1 MVTDCVF
8 TKTDSKLTINL
19 NPVSQA
25 LQWWLWKL
33 VTIPKPF
40 FTVKEFNID
49 QTLNL
54 VSCEARELEQS
65 SRYGGLFGIAFV
77 TEGEGVLSCDDS
89 SWHYDER
96 AIFLLSP
103 GHQFQFKSFYRTNLL
118 TIFFDPFRIA
128 GAADP
133 INGFAGMF
141 RAVRDLFS
149 VPDFLRQN
157 ELRSE
162 TDRLA
167 VTQLVKLIESELSQ
181 LQESSR
187 DLVTNSAALLVNLVK
202 RNFSDGH
209 HTEIELPYNPETERV
224 LAEVRKMV
232 RQNEHLTIQEVAA
245 AMNMSQ
251 YNLNKMVIKGT
262 GGTLKAII
270 SRYRAENAKAKQLD
284 LQE

>member
-1 MVTDCVF
+1 M
-8 TKTDSKLTINL
+8 K
-19 NPVSQA
+19 
-25 LQWWLWKL
+25 

-40 FTVKEFNID
+40 FNVMKEFNID

-54 VSCEARELEQS
+54 VSCEARELEKS

-77 TEGEGVLSCDDS
+77 TEGEGVLSCDDD
-89 SWHYDER
+89 SWHYEEQ

-103 GHQFQFKSFYRTNLL
+103 GHPIHFKSFYRTNLL

-133 INGFAGMF
+133 LSGFSGMF

-149 VPDFLRQN
+149 VPSFLRQN

-167 VTQLVKLIESELSQ
+167 VTQLVRLIETELAHV
-181 LQESSR
+181 QESSR
-187 DLVTNSAALLVNLVK
+187 ELVTNSVALLVNLVK
-202 RNFSDGH
+202 RNLADSH
-209 HTEIELPYNPETERV
+209 RPEPAAQYSEETDRV
-224 LAEVRKMV
+224 LNDVRKMLQ
-232 RQNEHLTIQEVAA
+232 RNEHLTIQEIAVA
-245 AMNMSQ
+245 MDMSQ

-262 GGTLKAII
+262 GETLKAII
-270 SRYRAENAKAKQLD
+270 GRYRSELARARLLD
-284 LQE
+284 LQA

>member
-1 MVTDCVF
+1 M
-8 TKTDSKLTINL
+8 TINL

-25 LQWWLWKL
+25 PQRRLWKL

-40 FTVKEFNID
+40 FNVMKEFNID

-65 SRYGGLFGIAFV
+65 SRYDGLFGIAFV
-77 TEGEGVLSCDDS
+77 TEGEGVLSFDDS
-89 SWHYDER
+89 SWHYDEH

-103 GHQFQFKSFYRTNLL
+103 GHHFQFKSFYRTNLL

-133 INGFAGMF
+133 LNGFAGMF

-149 VPDFLRQN
+149 VPDFLRQK

-162 TDRLA
+162 IDRHA
-167 VTQLVKLIESELSQ
+167 VTHLVRLIESELNQ

-187 DLVTNSAALLVNLVK
+187 DLVTNSAALLVSLVK
-202 RNFSDGH
+202 RNFSGRKH
-209 HTEIELPYNPETERV
+209 METELPYNPETERV

-232 RQNEHLTIQEVAA
+232 RQNEPLTIQEIAA

-262 GGTLKAII
+262 GETLKAII
-270 SRYRAENAKAKQLD
+270 SRYRTENGKARQLD

>member
-1 MVTDCVF
+1 MSA
-8 TKTDSKLTINL
+8 TKGGRGTK
-19 NPVSQA
+19 
-25 LQWWLWKL
+25 

-40 FTVKEFNID
+40 FNVMKELNID

-77 TEGEGVLSCDDS
+77 TEGEGVLSCDDD
-89 SWHYDER
+89 SWHY
-96 AIFLLSP
+96 FLLSP
-103 GHQFQFKSFYRTNLL
+103 GHPFQFKSFDRTNLL

-133 INGFAGMF
+133 LNSFTGMF

-149 VPDFLRQN
+149 MPSFLRQK

-167 VTQLVKLIESELSQ
+167 VTHLVRLIESELGH
-181 LQESSR
+181 LQDNSR
-187 DLVTNSAALLVNLVK
+187 ELVANSVALLVNLVK
-202 RNFSDGH
+202 RNLSDARQADSVAH
-209 HTEIELPYNPETERV
+209 YSEETDRV
-224 LAEVRKMV
+224 LNDVRKMLH
-232 RQNEHLTIQEVAA
+232 RNEHLTIQEVAA

-262 GGTLKAII
+262 GETLKGII
-270 SRYRAENAKAKQLD
+270 SRYRAELGKAKQLATVGG
-284 LQE
+284 

>member
-1 MVTDCVF
+1 MCA
-8 TKTDSKLTINL
+8 TKGGHGIK
-19 NPVSQA
+19 
-25 LQWWLWKL
+25 

-40 FTVKEFNID
+40 FNVMKELNID

-77 TEGEGVLSCDDS
+77 TEGEGVLSCDDD
-89 SWHYDER
+89 SWHYEEQ

-103 GHQFQFKSFYRTNLL
+103 GHPIHFKSFYRTNLL

-133 INGFAGMF
+133 LNSFTGMF

-149 VPDFLRQN
+149 VPSFLRQK

-167 VTQLVKLIESELSQ
+167 VTHLVRLIETELGH
-181 LQESSR
+181 LQDSSR
-187 DLVTNSAALLVNLVK
+187 ELVSNSVALLVNLVK
-202 RNFSDGH
+202 RNLAD
-209 HTEIELPYNPETERV
+209 TERPEPAAQYSEETDRV
-224 LAEVRKMV
+224 LTDVRKMLQ
-232 RQNEHLTIQEVAA
+232 RNEHLTIQEVAA
-245 AMNMSQ
+245 AMKMSQ
-251 YNLNKMVIKGT
+251 YNLNKLVIKGT
-262 GGTLKAII
+262 GETLKAII
-270 SRYRAENAKAKQLD
+270 SRYRTELSKAKTLD
-284 LQE
+284 LQV

>member
-1 MVTDCVF
+1 M
-8 TKTDSKLTINL
+8 K
-19 NPVSQA
+19 
-25 LQWWLWKL
+25 

-40 FTVKEFNID
+40 FNVMKELNID

-65 SRYGGLFGIAFV
+65 ARYGGLFGIAFV
-77 TEGEGVLSCDDS
+77 TEGEGVLSCDED
-89 SWHYDER
+89 SWHYDEQ

-103 GHQFQFKSFYRTNLL
+103 GHPIHFKSFYRTNLL

-133 INGFAGMF
+133 INSFTGMF

-149 VPDFLRQN
+149 VPSFLRQK

-167 VTQLVKLIESELSQ
+167 VTHLVRLIETELSQ
-181 LQESSR
+181 LQDNSR
-187 DLVTNSAALLVNLVK
+187 ELVANSVALLVNLVK
-202 RNFSDGH
+202 RN
-209 HTEIELPYNPETERV
+209 LPEMQRPEPAAQYSEETDRV
-224 LAEVRKMV
+224 LNDVHQMV
-232 RQNEHLTIQEVAA
+232 EQNEHITIQEVAV

-251 YNLNKMVIKGT
+251 YNLNKLVIKGT
-262 GGTLKAII
+262 GETLKAII
-270 SRYRAENAKAKQLD
+270 SRYRAERSKATHRTFSD
-284 LQE
+284 HS

>member
-1 MVTDCVF
+1 VCA
-8 TKTDSKLTINL
+8 TKGGHGIK
-19 NPVSQA
+19 
-25 LQWWLWKL
+25 

-40 FTVKEFNID
+40 FNVMKELNID

-77 TEGEGVLSCDDS
+77 TEGEGVLSCDDD
-89 SWHYDER
+89 SWHYEEQ

-103 GHQFQFKSFYRTNLL
+103 GHSFQFKSFYRTNLL

-133 INGFAGMF
+133 FNNFTGMF

-149 VPDFLRQN
+149 VPSFLRQK
-157 ELRSE
+157 ELQNE

-167 VTQLVKLIESELSQ
+167 VTHLVRLIETELGH

-187 DLVTNSAALLVNLVK
+187 ELVANSAALLVNLVR
-202 RNFSDGH
+202 RNLSDTLRAEPTANY
-209 HTEIELPYNPETERV
+209 TEETDR
-224 LAEVRKMV
+224 LLSDVRKMLL
-232 RQNEHLTIQEVAA
+232 QNEHLTIQEIAA
-245 AMNMSQ
+245 AMKMSQ

-262 GGTLKAII
+262 GETLKAII
-270 SRYRAENAKAKQLD
+270 SRYRSELGKGKQMATAD
-284 LQE
+284 S